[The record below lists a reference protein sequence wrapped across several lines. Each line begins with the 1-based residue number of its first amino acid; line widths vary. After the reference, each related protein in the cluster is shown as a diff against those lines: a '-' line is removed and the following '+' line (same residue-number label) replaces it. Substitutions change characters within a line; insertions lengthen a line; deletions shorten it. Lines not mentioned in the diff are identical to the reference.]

1 MPAPRGDVTRNLEIE
16 IKWPLKNSR
25 LPPRNTQHTRG
36 PRAPRA
42 RGARDSARAC
52 VRAPARGARAPRRRV
67 GGAKERRARGATD
80 GTREEQGRRR
90 APRRART
97 PLLDCGGDQPPAIH
111 ARCARRAASPVAP
124 RAPPALRTERRRSR
138 REDARQGR
146 RPATGRR
153 RKKNR
158 GGEDHHSVRRPC
170 VSAAA
175 RAAHACAARPGRA
188 QPTPTPGDSP
198 RRCPRTVAPPARQFA
213 R

>member
-1 MPAPRGDVTRNLEIE
+1 MNVANAGSSTTVVKMAVEQLGEGWKISTKQPAPVKVAAAADDG
-16 IKWPLKNSR
+16 
-25 LPPRNTQHTRG
+25 HG
-36 PRAPRA
+36 
-42 RGARDSARAC
+42 
-52 VRAPARGARAPRRRV
+52 
-67 GGAKERRARGATD
+67 GGADARELPCSTAVVINHPRYTRA
-80 GTREEQGRRR
+80 
-90 APRRART
+90 ARV
-97 PLLDCGGDQPPAIH
+97 
-111 ARCARRAASPVAP
+111 ARASPVAP